1 VTEGSHTNVVG
12 VLDGVLRTH
21 QANHLIL
28 QGVTRDIVLD
38 IARTLGMPVHEEAF
52 GERDLHRLEELFLL
66 GTTTDVMPVV
76 RIDGTAVGDGT
87 PGPIARRLHAELR
100 ARLDALR
107 PADPP
112 AVASIS
118 P

>member
-1 VTEGSHTNVVG
+1 MT
-12 VLDGVLRTH
+12 
-21 QANHLIL
+21 
-28 QGVTRDIVLD
+28 
-38 IARTLGMPVHEEAF
+38 VHEEAF

-76 RIDGTAVGDGT
+76 RIDGNAVGDGK

-112 AVASIS
+112 AVASIT

>member
-1 VTEGSHTNVVG
+1 
-12 VLDGVLRTH
+12 
-21 QANHLIL
+21 
-28 QGVTRDIVLD
+28 
-38 IARTLGMPVHEEAF
+38 
-52 GERDLHRLEELFLL
+52 
-66 GTTTDVMPVV
+66 V

>member
-1 VTEGSHTNVVG
+1 M
-12 VLDGVLRTH
+12 
-21 QANHLIL
+21 
-28 QGVTRDIVLD
+28 TRDIVLD
-38 IARTLGMPVHEEAF
+38 IARSLDMPVHEEAF

-76 RIDGTAVGDGT
+76 RIDGNPVGDGT
-87 PGPIARRLHAELR
+87 PGPIARRLQAELR

-112 AVASIS
+112 AVASIT